1 MENAGYLLAAF
12 GVIWLG
18 LLLYVFVLAQ
28 RQAKLRQDIELLQ
41 ENLKDQQP

>member
-18 LLLYVFVLAQ
+18 LLLYVFVLTQ
-28 RQAKLRQDIELLQ
+28 RQAKLRRDIELLQ
-41 ENLKDQQP
+41 ENLKDQQN

>member
-18 LLLYVFVLAQ
+18 LLAYTFILAQ
-28 RQAKLRQDIELLQ
+28 RQARLRRDIELLQ
-41 ENLKDQQP
+41 ESLKDR

>member
-28 RQAKLRQDIELLQ
+28 RQAKLRRDIELLE
-41 ENLKDQQP
+41 ENLKDQQR